1 VKPTLFSLLL
11 TALAAVGCV
20 NLPAG
25 EGKTSVQ
32 VDAEVKV
39 ADEGP
44 PEPVQPD
51 EINEDNAGLK
61 VKLLLEEIR
70 RDEADRNQ

>member
-1 VKPTLFSLLL
+1 MKPTLFSLLL

-25 EGKTSVQ
+25 GKTRVQ

-51 EINEDNAGLK
+51 EINEDNARLK

-70 RDEADRNQ
+70 RDEADRAE

>member
-20 NLPAG
+20 NLPVG
-25 EGKTSVQ
+25 GKTSVQ

-51 EINEDNAGLK
+51 EVNEDNARLK

-70 RDEADRNQ
+70 RDEADPQ